1 MSADSIV
8 KAIMTVNEWMLLFL
22 ACLAGAVSPGP
33 SLALLIRSVIIDG
46 RTAGVIFSIAHGS
59 GILMYACLVVTGLE
73 TILFNSPRTL
83 FILQVAGCG
92 FLFWVAFRIIR
103 GNRMGIPKGNESQP
117 SSNTSRPILKH
128 ASEGFL
134 IVFFNPKIAIFFFAI
149 FSQFLAE
156 DQNIAIKAGMV
167 SVAWLIDTAWY
178 LFVTMVATLPPL
190 AMLIKGY
197 KGQLELLT
205 GYALILICLGLVWRF
220 F

>member
-1 MSADSIV
+1 MSADTSV
-8 KAIMTVNEWMLLFL
+8 RAIMTINEWMLLLL
-22 ACLAGAVSPGP
+22 ACLAGAASPGP

-46 RTAGVIFSIAHGS
+46 QTAGVIFSIAHGA

-73 TILFNSPRTL
+73 TILLNSPRAL

-92 FLFWVAFRIIR
+92 FLFWVAFKIIR
-103 GNRMGIPKGNESQP
+103 NNRMGAPGENKSQP
-117 SSNTSRPILKH
+117 RSNTSQPILKH
-128 ASEGFL
+128 ALEGFL
-134 IVFFNPKIAIFFFAI
+134 IVFFNPKIAVFFLAI

-156 DQNIAIKAGMV
+156 DQSIAVKAGMV

-178 LFVTMVATLPPL
+178 LFVTMIATLPPL

-197 KGQLELLT
+197 KGQLELLS